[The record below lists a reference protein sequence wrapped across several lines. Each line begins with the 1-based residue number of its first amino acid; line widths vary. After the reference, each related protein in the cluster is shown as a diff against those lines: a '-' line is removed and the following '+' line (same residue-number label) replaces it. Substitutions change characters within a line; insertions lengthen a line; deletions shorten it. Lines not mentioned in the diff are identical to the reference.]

1 VVANL
6 LALAAC
12 LAIVVTRVENSL
24 LSWFIVASAAYL
36 VGVLSLLFAGMFG
49 KEGGRVARKED

>member
-1 VVANL
+1 
-6 LALAAC
+6 
-12 LAIVVTRVENSL
+12 VENSL